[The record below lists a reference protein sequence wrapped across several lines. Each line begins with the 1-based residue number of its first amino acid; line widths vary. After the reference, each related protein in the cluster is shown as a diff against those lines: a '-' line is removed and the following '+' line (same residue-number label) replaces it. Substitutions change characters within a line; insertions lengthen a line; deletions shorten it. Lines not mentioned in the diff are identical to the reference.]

1 MQNMSSHKF
10 GRWPIFV
17 LALPM
22 LGLLLLPLLALVS
35 ASSPHDITA
44 GLDHELFTP
53 ALWLSAKTT
62 SLSLGVIILFGTPLG
77 WWLAKAESKK
87 IKIVELLVDLP
98 IVLPPAVVGIA
109 LLHTFG
115 RRGVFGDVLATLG
128 LQIPFSVIAVVI
140 AQVVVAAPFYIQASA
155 AAFRRVD
162 PDLLLVAQTLGST
175 PVNVFRKVALPI
187 ALPGIISGAALSWA
201 RALGEFGATL
211 LFAGNLAGET
221 QTMPL
226 AIYSAL
232 ESDVRAAVAIALVL
246 AAVALVLLLGL
257 RLIPKG
263 DAS

>member
-1 MQNMSSHKF
+1 MRDISSQKF

-22 LGLLLLPLLALVS
+22 LGLLLLPLLALIS
-35 ASSPHDITA
+35 ASSPSDMIAGMEHD
-44 GLDHELFTP
+44 LFFP

-62 SLSLGVIILFGTPLG
+62 TMSLVIIILAGTPLG
-77 WWLAKAESKK
+77 WWLAKAAPQKTK
-87 IKIVELLVDLP
+87 IIELIVDLP

-115 RRGVFGDVLATLG
+115 RQGLLGELLATLD
-128 LQIPFSVIAVVI
+128 LQIPFTTTAVVM
-140 AQVVVAAPFYIQASA
+140 AQVIVAAPFYIQSSAS
-155 AAFRRVD
+155 AFRRVS
-162 PDLLLVAQTLGST
+162 PDLLLVAQTLGSS
-175 PVNVFRKVALPI
+175 PVQVFRKVALPI
-187 ALPGIISGAALSWA
+187 ALPGLISGAALSWA

-211 LFAGNLAGET
+211 LFAGNLASET

-257 RLIPKG
+257 RLIPKRG
-263 DAS
+263 AS